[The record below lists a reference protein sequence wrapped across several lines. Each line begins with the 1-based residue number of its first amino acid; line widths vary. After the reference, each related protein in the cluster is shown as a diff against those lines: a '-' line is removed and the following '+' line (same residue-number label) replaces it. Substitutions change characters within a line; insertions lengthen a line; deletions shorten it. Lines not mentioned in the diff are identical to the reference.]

1 MYDAVQSV
9 EFTLSTSTYVNQ
21 NEFNGQILLFI
32 LLPTMSLVS
41 NVYVAYIYKAL
52 PYQTCDLTLFK
63 PTFIWRGI
71 SARYMI
77 LLEIDDGFMVAEG
90 IK

>member
-32 LLPTMSLVS
+32 LLPTMSLVL
-41 NVYVAYIYKAL
+41 NLYVAYIYKAL
-52 PYQTCDLTLFK
+52 PYKTCVLTLFK
-63 PTFIWRGI
+63 PTFIRRGI

-77 LLEIDDGFMVAEG
+77 LLEIDDGSLVAEG
-90 IK
+90 IN